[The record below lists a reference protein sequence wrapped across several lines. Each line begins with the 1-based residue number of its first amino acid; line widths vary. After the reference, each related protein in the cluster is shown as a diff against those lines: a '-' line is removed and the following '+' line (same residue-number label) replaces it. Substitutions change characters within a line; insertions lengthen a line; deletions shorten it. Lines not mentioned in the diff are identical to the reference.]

1 MSNRED
7 EQWPWLNQLWY
18 VKSLLYMMLVVL
30 VV

>member
-18 VKSLLYMMLVVL
+18 VKSLLYMLIVL